1 MNLQALFHPTSIA
14 LVGATDKSRW
24 SWSTWANL
32 SGFTGPVYCVNPRS
46 ETVHKQP
53 AYKSVS
59 DLPQPADQVY
69 VMVPTDAVLPVLREA
84 AAQGTRSAVVLTAG
98 FGEVGEEGRR
108 KEAELIAFA
117 RESGM
122 VVLGPNGNG
131 FINLTAGI
139 TPYGLPVPDVRTGS
153 VGFVLQSGALAS
165 AVLTFAAARDVGVS
179 RLVSMGNEAIVSLT
193 DVVDHLVDDPATT
206 VIALFIEQVR
216 APAEFARVA
225 RRALRAGKPLVALK
239 AGRSEVG
246 ARVAIAHTGALTGDD
261 AVTDAAFRQLGVVR
275 VGSIEDLTI
284 TAGLLADMGGGPEGQ
299 GGGKGTWPVSGRR
312 AGFVTASG
320 GACEIIADRAEEEGI
335 ELPPY
340 APATA
345 AALTEICPPFATV
358 QNPLDVTGY
367 VVVDP
372 GLLRNAA
379 EAAAD
384 DPGTDLTVVMIEPP
398 RSEPR
403 GGPEKAIQ
411 RLSALAEVRRQASQP
426 MVFMTHTVADI
437 TPYTRTLLD
446 DAGFPYLLGGVEH
459 GLTALGNVIRWSEHH
474 RRELL
479 RGARAPVMNRKITAE
494 GGDAL
499 EVVASAGIPVV
510 PTERADSA
518 DEAVAAALRL
528 GLPVAVKA
536 GEQVAHKSDVGG
548 VRLGLRT
555 VEDVRHAYES
565 VAEAAASPGCVVQA
579 MRSGGVE
586 LLVGVVRDPAWGPTL
601 AIGLGGVWVELL
613 KDVALRVLPVDR
625 EDVSEML
632 GELRGAGLLDG
643 ARGAGPV
650 DRDRLVDVIERFAA
664 LVDVLGDRVQS
675 LEINPLWADGGRIE
689 ALDALV
695 TWPD

>member
-69 VMVPTDAVLPVLREA
+69 VMVPTDAVLPVLRAA

-139 TPYGLPVPDVRTGS
+139 TPYGLPVPAVRTGS

-165 AVLTFAAARDVGVS
+165 AVLTFAAARDVGIS

-246 ARVAIAHTGALTGDD
+246 ARVAVAHTGALTGDD

-284 TAGLLADMGGGPEGQ
+284 TAGLLADIGP
-299 GGGKGTWPVSGRR
+299 VRGRR

-320 GACEIIADRAEEEGI
+320 GACEIIADRAEEEEI
-335 ELPPY
+335 ELPPF
-340 APATA
+340 APDTV
-345 AALTEICPPFATV
+345 AALTSSCPPFATV

-403 GGPEKAIQ
+403 GGPEKAVQ
-411 RLSALAEVRRQASQP
+411 RLTALAELRRQASQP

-459 GLTALGNVIRWSEHH
+459 GLTALGNLIRWSERH

-479 RGARAPVMNRKITAE
+479 RHARAPLKDRKITALD
-494 GGDAL
+494 GADAL

-510 PTERADSA
+510 PTERAGSA

-536 GEQVAHKSDVGG
+536 GGQVAHKSDIGG
-548 VRLGLRT
+548 VRLDLRT
-555 VEDVRHAYES
+555 VEDVRHAYEA
-565 VAEAAASPGCVVQA
+565 VAEAAATPGCVVQA

-586 LLVGVVRDPAWGPTL
+586 LLLGVVRDPAWGPTL

-625 EDVSEML
+625 EDISEML
-632 GELRGAGLLDG
+632 GELRGAALLDG
-643 ARGAGPV
+643 ARGTGPV
-650 DRDRLVDVIERFAA
+650 DRDRLVEVIERFAA
-664 LVDVLGDRVQS
+664 LAHVLGDRVQS
-675 LEINPLWADGGRIE
+675 LEINPLWAGGARIE